1 MKSFSELARPT
12 APIATAVVSLFLLVG
27 APVASASGQGSATCL
42 VPNLIGLRLRAA
54 KHRLVV
60 ADCRIGRVK
69 KVAGASAVN
78 GEVIAQGRKPGKILP
93 PRTRVSVVL
102 DG

>member
-1 MKSFSELARPT
+1 VTRLPLPLAIALVALILSMGAL
-12 APIATAVVSLFLLVG
+12 APPASG
-27 APVASASGQGSATCL
+27 RGSASCL
-42 VPNLIGLRLRAA
+42 VPNLVGLSLHAA
-54 KHRLVV
+54 KHRLLV

-69 KVAGASAVN
+69 KIAGASVIG
-78 GEVIAQGRKPGKILP
+78 GEVIAQGRKAGKVLP

>member
-1 MKSFSELARPT
+1 MKTFSGLARPA
-12 APIATAVVSLFLLVG
+12 APIATAVVSLLLVG
-27 APVASASGQGSATCL
+27 APVASASGQDTAGCV
-42 VPNLIGLRLRAA
+42 VPNLVGLGLRAA

-69 KVAGASAVN
+69 KIAGASVIG
-78 GEVIAQGRKPGKILP
+78 GEVIAQGRKAGKTLP